1 MQVLPVVMSD
11 IRLAST
17 KEAMRTGLPKDLDL
31 LVAPLCGRACP
42 PSKCGMVLHFLKR
55 TINQG
60 MLLDV
65 INMRLFRIEVLGAAA
80 SKKSFL
86 VMPAYLKYHLIS
98 SSSAANN
105 FKHDDGPAGDHL
117 IVPHRL
123 YSYML
128 TACNQSK

>member
-1 MQVLPVVMSD
+1 MHRRSKFTGACTSPTM
-11 IRLAST
+11 ASFTRQKGKDAFQHITT
-17 KEAMRTGLPKDLDL
+17 KVFATCKSL
-31 LVAPLCGRACP
+31 
-42 PSKCGMVLHFLKR
+42 
-55 TINQG
+55 
-60 MLLDV
+60 MLR
-65 INMRLFRIEVLGAAA
+65 NFFA
-80 SKKSFL
+80 SKN
-86 VMPAYLKYHLIS
+86 MPAYLKYHLIS